1 MYEDFL
7 IDYLTKYNNL
17 RNAFVEV
24 NKNDRVR
31 ALMNITMP
39 YNLSDEFYQK
49 EGVYLKSLLAK
60 KSIIN
65 VENLEFKNNISFIL
79 GDITLID
86 SDAIVNA
93 CNSRLLGCLSPLH
106 YCVDNAIHSF
116 AGLEVRRDLLPIM
129 EKQNGYEKNGKVK
142 VTKGYNLPSKFIFH
156 TVGPRVAGIV
166 SEDDKIDLE
175 NSYLSCLKKAC
186 EMNLETIT
194 FPSISTG
201 VFAYPIQE
209 ASKLAVETVKKYLA
223 ETTSKLKVVFIL
235 HSEKDYN
242 VYKELLES

>member
-65 VENLEFKNNISFIL
+65 VEDLEFKNNISFIL

-186 EMNLETIT
+186 EMNLESIT

-201 VFAYPIQE
+201 VFAYPILE

-223 ETTSKLKVVFIL
+223 ETNSKLKVVFIL

>member
-65 VENLEFKNNISFIL
+65 VEDLEFKNNISFIL

-116 AGLEVRRDLLPIM
+116 AGLEVRRDLLSIM
-129 EKQNGYEKNGKVK
+129 KKQNGYEKNGKVK

-186 EMNLETIT
+186 EMNLESIT

-201 VFAYPIQE
+201 VFAYPILE

-223 ETTSKLKVVFIL
+223 ETNSKLKVVFIL
-235 HSEKDYN
+235 HSEKNYN

>member
-65 VENLEFKNNISFIL
+65 VEDLEFKNNISFIL

-116 AGLEVRRDLLPIM
+116 AGLEVRIDLLPIM

-186 EMNLETIT
+186 EMNLESIT

-201 VFAYPIQE
+201 VFAYPILE

-223 ETTSKLKVVFIL
+223 ETNSKLKVVFIL

>member
-65 VENLEFKNNISFIL
+65 VEDLEFKNNISFIL

-175 NSYLSCLKKAC
+175 NSYLSCLKKADD
-186 EMNLETIT
+186 MNLETIT

-201 VFAYPIQE
+201 VFAYPIAL
-209 ASKLAVETVKKYLA
+209 ASKFAVETVKKYLA
-223 ETTSKLKVVFIL
+223 ETNSKLKVVFIL
-235 HSEKDYN
+235 HSEKVYN

>member
-65 VENLEFKNNISFIL
+65 VEDLEFKNNISFIL
-79 GDITLID
+79 GDITLIE

-186 EMNLETIT
+186 EMNLESIT

-201 VFAYPIQE
+201 VFAYPILE

-223 ETTSKLKVVFIL
+223 ETNSKLKVVFIL

>member
-60 KSIIN
+60 KNIIN

-175 NSYLSCLKKAC
+175 NSYLSCLKKAD
-186 EMNLETIT
+186 EMNLESIT

-201 VFAYPIQE
+201 VFAYPIAL

-223 ETTSKLKVVFIL
+223 ETNSKLKVVFIL